1 MKHERR
7 HSSSGFRDDAVQQ
20 GAIGCK
26 LKHSGIGTSNP
37 HGERHSWIVSI
48 RRRVVGYVRE
58 SRVRAALPF
67 GQVWRPWRCAAARAR
82 ECNLAGAWG
91 VRRGRTHLPLGHA
104 RGKKNFAC
112 AGCQSTAKGAHRKDS
127 FCMHN
132 PPHDTT
138 VFRTRPTTRPR
149 TRGSTEVQS
158 THPTP
163 HSTLKPMRKP
173 DETRL
178 HTDTRPQLGH
188 LTHAPTHTLSRV
200 PVPSTCC
207 TCTKASKCYMQP

>member
-91 VRRGRTHLPLGHA
+91 VRRGRTHLPLVTQILEGETHTKQQGRQTSRHTNGTCPRKTTLDGVFNPPRLCLCRNRNALLKMRDRDA
-104 RGKKNFAC
+104 RPRGAC
-112 AGCQSTAKGAHRKDS
+112 ASQERAPHR
-127 FCMHN
+127 
-132 PPHDTT
+132 
-138 VFRTRPTTRPR
+138 
-149 TRGSTEVQS
+149 
-158 THPTP
+158 
-163 HSTLKPMRKP
+163 
-173 DETRL
+173 
-178 HTDTRPQLGH
+178 
-188 LTHAPTHTLSRV
+188 
-200 PVPSTCC
+200 
-207 TCTKASKCYMQP
+207 